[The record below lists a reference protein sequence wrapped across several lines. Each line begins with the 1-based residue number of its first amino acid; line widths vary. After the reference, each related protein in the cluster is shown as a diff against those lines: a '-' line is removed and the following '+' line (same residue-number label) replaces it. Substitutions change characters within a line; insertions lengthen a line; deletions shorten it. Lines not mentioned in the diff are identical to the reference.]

1 MERIGLYAGS
11 FDPITNGHLDVLE
24 AAARM
29 CDRLVVAIG
38 VHPGKKPL
46 FEAQERKAMIEKATA
61 SIARAYKVK
70 VEVMTFD
77 GLVITAAKKS
87 KATLLIRGLRDGT
100 DFDYEMQMSGMNG
113 EMAPAIQTVFIP
125 ATPATRHVTGT
136 LVRQIAAMG
145 GDVSKFVPDF
155 VAKKLSAQYAKKK

>member
-1 MERIGLYAGS
+1 MDRTGLYAGT

-24 AAARM
+24 AAARI
-29 CDRLVVAIG
+29 CDRVVVAIG
-38 VHPGKKPL
+38 IHPGKKPV
-46 FEAQERKAMIEKATA
+46 FDAAERKAMIEKASA

-70 VEVMTFD
+70 VDVVTFD
-77 GLVITAAKKS
+77 GLVIAAARKA

-113 EMAPAIQTVFIP
+113 EMAPAIQTIFIP
-125 ATPATRHVTGT
+125 ATPATRHITGT

-155 VAKKLSAQYAKKK
+155 VAKKLAAQFAKQK

>member
-11 FDPITNGHLDVLE
+11 FDPVTNGHLDVIE

-29 CDRLVVAIG
+29 CDRVVIAIG

-46 FEAQERKAMIEKATA
+46 FDAAERKAMIEKASA
-61 SIARAYKVK
+61 SISRAYKVK
-70 VEVMTFD
+70 VEVITFD
-77 GLVITAAKKS
+77 SLVVAAAKKA

-113 EMAPAIQTVFIP
+113 EMAPAIQTVLIP
-125 ATPATRHVTGT
+125 ASPATRHITGT

-155 VAKKLSAQYAKKK
+155 VAKKLAAQYAGKK

>member
-1 MERIGLYAGS
+1 MERIGLYAGT

-29 CDRLVVAIG
+29 CDRLIVAIG

-46 FEAQERKAMIEKATA
+46 FEAAERKAMIEKASA

-70 VEVMTFD
+70 VEVITFD
-77 GLVITAAKKS
+77 GLVITAAKKA
-87 KATLLIRGLRDGT
+87 KATLLIRGLRDAT

-125 ATPATRHVTGT
+125 ATPATRHITGT
-136 LVRQIAAMG
+136 LVRQISAMC
-145 GDVSKFVPDF
+145 GDVSKFVPEF
-155 VAKKLSAQYAKKK
+155 VAKKLATQNANKK